1 MKNNGKC
8 SVGDVSGQD
17 WSPIDN
23 WGDNGSYSDYFVE
36 SYGLPSRGSNPFNLG
51 LYYDIKDNKIHSER
65 FVGVMPLLEKELRD
79 KTNEGAKTVED
90 NIFIRPRFNISASK
104 MLEYIMKSND
114 FYESKKYI
122 EFANKSYDDWKNYY
136 VEVGGK
142 EGRNGNK
149 TILCGVYKDL
159 PEICL
164 SYGIEGDTE
173 NYEGFA
179 NLIGIFEIW
188 DFISKAKVVCRKML
202 KQQSQRVEE
211 NFVGKV
217 KGRIDIQ
224 KQIKTNL
231 AKGRLERTYCSY
243 NKLTIDNMENRILK
257 YALYLCD
264 RMLEEMG
271 GIDNED
277 AAFCRRK
284 LAPVTLQK
292 CSLADFKGIKNNGV
306 FKFYGPALESAK
318 RIISRI
324 SVSYNSNQEKDEVV
338 LNKKVRPFFIRMDL
352 LFELY
357 CRALISNALE
367 NYDQSNDQGRTLKL
381 EPYAVEYKLF
391 GKEKPDGFDNIHI
404 PDIVISSYSK
414 EKNEWKPISVL
425 DAKYAELRRFDRFRS
440 FQVLAYMLRLN
451 CSQGGF
457 MSPSSSLEG
466 SQAEKNVT
474 IQSEILGGS
483 GKSGVHIP
491 VRGFVGKGNDSDEEM
506 IKSYIK
512 QLYEIN
518 NESKNVAK

>member
-1 MKNNGKC
+1 MTENNNNWPKE
-8 SVGDVSGQD
+8 DLSGQD
-17 WSPIDN
+17 WSTMDN
-23 WGDNGSYSDYFVE
+23 CGENDSYSDYFDE
-36 SYGLPSRGSNPFNLG
+36 SYGLPSKGSNPFNLG
-51 LYYDIKDNKIHSER
+51 LYYDIKDKKIRSER

-79 KTNEGAKTVED
+79 KTNVGAKTVEY

-104 MLEYIMKSND
+104 MLAYIMKSND
-114 FYESKKYI
+114 FYESKRHI
-122 EFANKSYDDWKNYY
+122 EFANKSYDDWKKYY
-136 VEVGGK
+136 VKIGEK
-142 EGRNGNK
+142 EGRNGK
-149 TILCGVYKDL
+149 KMILCGVYKDL
-159 PEICL
+159 PEISL
-164 SYGIEGDTE
+164 SNRNNSHEK
-173 NYEGFA
+173 NYEGFDD
-179 NLIGIFEIW
+179 LIGIFEIW
-188 DFISKAKVVCRKML
+188 DFISKTKVVCRKML

-231 AKGRLERTYCSY
+231 AKGRLERTYCTY

-292 CSLADFKGIKNNGV
+292 CTLADFRGIKNNGV

-324 SVSYNSNQEKDEVV
+324 SVSYNSKEAKDEVV

-367 NYDQSNDQGRTLKL
+367 NNDQPKDKGGTLKL

-391 GKEKPDGFDNIHI
+391 EKVKPNGFNDIHI
-404 PDIVISSYSK
+404 PDIVISSFS
-414 EKNEWKPISVL
+414 EEENAWKPISVL
-425 DAKYAELRRFDRFRS
+425 DAKYAKLDSFNRERS

-451 CSQGGF
+451 CPHGGF
-457 MSPSSSLEG
+457 MSPSLGG
-466 SQAEKNVT
+466 SQTKEDET

-491 VRGFVGKGNDSDEEM
+491 VRGFVGEDNDSDEEM

-518 NESKNVAK
+518 KESKNVEE